1 MDITDFTLTVV
12 TFVHL
17 QYCSGTFLQRATLE
31 KHTESF
37 HVELQCGYCGSTFV
51 GTESVVEHVKD
62 AHQASKVT
70 STENYQDMGD
80 KCGWGQQTLYRVGQ
94 VVVDLG
100 WVDLDFEVP

>member
-1 MDITDFTLTVV
+1 MESVGYNRFY
-12 TFVHL
+12 FNCCHVHL

-70 STENYQDMGD
+70 STENYQDMYIY
-80 KCGWGQQTLYRVGQ
+80 KARRPCE
-94 VVVDLG
+94 LG
-100 WVDLDFEVP
+100 TGFC